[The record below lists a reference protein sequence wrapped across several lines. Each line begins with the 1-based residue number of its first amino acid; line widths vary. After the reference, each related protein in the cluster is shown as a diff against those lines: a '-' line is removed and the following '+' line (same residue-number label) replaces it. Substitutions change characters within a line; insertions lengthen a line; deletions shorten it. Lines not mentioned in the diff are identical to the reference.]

1 MTLQIIPVTYAAD
14 ELPVY
19 KKTDAF
25 SACKGEQG
33 YDGWYYMYETSNGE
47 YKEMSWGGS
56 SFTGNGGA
64 QINEHFIVP
73 GYGTPAILA
82 WEAPYSGTVTLT
94 EQDNT
99 VYRNGPNPSGGDV
112 IATLLKNDEILTDDN
127 AHETKWTFDNTCSNG
142 NPPVGRQSYK
152 VTEMHITKGDV
163 LYHKVDC
170 GTNNTGSAI
179 YWKPIITYTAVDSE
193 QPEESPKPTDTPSPT
208 ATPTPSTPS
217 PSPTATPTPAP
228 SEEPKKTEYKKT
240 DAFSACKGEQGYD
253 GWYYMYETSSGEYKE
268 MSWGG
273 SSFTGNGGAQINEHF
288 IVPGYGTPAI
298 LAWEAPYSGTVTL
311 TELHN
316 VYRDGPN
323 AGGGDVTATLMLNDK
338 VLTDTNGNKTQ
349 WVYDNTCY
357 NGKGNQQYKVTELR
371 ITKGDILY
379 HKTDCG
385 TNNTGSAIYW
395 KPIITYTQ
403 IDAVQ
408 PTPTPKPTATP
419 TPSTPT
425 PKPTPTPTPSEKP
438 EEKKSVYKKVDAFS
452 ECNGQQGYDGWYYY
466 SKNSSTQALTELP
479 WNGNSFAKGGNAINT
494 HFIQPGYNT
503 PTVLAW
509 KAPYSGIVT
518 LSLTSNTMYRSAAN
532 PKGGDTVAT
541 LRLNDTIVKQ
551 NNGND
556 ARWVFDNT
564 CKNGVG
570 NQNYTITGVQI
581 KKGDVL
587 YHEVDCGENNTSAD
601 VFWKPIIT
609 YTYFEPYRLEGDG
622 SEENPYLID
631 SAEGL
636 NAVAEAVKTADGA
649 VYSKFTEDV
658 KASRNTTLIEKYTG
672 VINGNNHVLTL
683 YGKPLIEKAAGEV
696 RINNLIIDGQ
706 VSGKENI
713 AAFIGCTDEENEDSV
728 IIANCGN
735 AATVSASDDNA
746 AGFVGWVSDNYTI
759 TVKNSFNYGA
769 VTSAGSG
776 ADPFANVSIFGECDY
791 QKCYYLKDGTKA
803 NGSSAVNPSVS
814 IARTADEFAG
824 GAVTYELGN
833 VFGQK
838 LTDPK
843 DKYPVFKTSDNGV
856 YRKGNVY
863 TNTLIDP
870 SELKFSM
877 QSSFSS
883 DGKQGVDGWYYLKFD
898 SKKQEYAEMPWQ
910 NNCYG
915 MKDGSGNLMSFVTKQ
930 GIMQPTLD
938 VCVGWKAPMAGKV
951 RLTTGTKIFK
961 ASKGAD
967 VTVEIITRG
976 QTCWSAEIPGGQ
988 TKPEDGA
995 AHDIVVD
1002 VGCGDMIYF
1011 AVSAKSSTSA
1021 AILWTPQVEYVQTVK
1036 FTAADKQITDM
1047 SQLKDGDR
1055 IECMFYDD
1063 GSLEKKSNAYLAIYD
1078 ENGTMMKISEP
1089 ASVGGASTGSGAMLS
1104 FDADFAAEDY
1114 KNWELRLMIVNGDG
1128 KNINPIIKHD
1138 LYGVK

>member
-1 MTLQIIPVTYAAD
+1 M
-14 ELPVY
+14 
-19 KKTDAF
+19 
-25 SACKGEQG
+25 
-33 YDGWYYMYETSNGE
+33 
-47 YKEMSWGGS
+47 
-56 SFTGNGGA
+56 
-64 QINEHFIVP
+64 
-73 GYGTPAILA
+73 
-82 WEAPYSGTVTLT
+82 
-94 EQDNT
+94 
-99 VYRNGPNPSGGDV
+99 
-112 IATLLKNDEILTDDN
+112 
-127 AHETKWTFDNTCSNG
+127 
-142 NPPVGRQSYK
+142 
-152 VTEMHITKGDV
+152 
-163 LYHKVDC
+163 
-170 GTNNTGSAI
+170 
-179 YWKPIITYTAVDSE
+179 
-193 QPEESPKPTDTPSPT
+193 
-208 ATPTPSTPS
+208 
-217 PSPTATPTPAP
+217 
-228 SEEPKKTEYKKT
+228 
-240 DAFSACKGEQGYD
+240 
-253 GWYYMYETSSGEYKE
+253 
-268 MSWGG
+268 
-273 SSFTGNGGAQINEHF
+273 
-288 IVPGYGTPAI
+288 
-298 LAWEAPYSGTVTL
+298 
-311 TELHN
+311 
-316 VYRDGPN
+316 
-323 AGGGDVTATLMLNDK
+323 
-338 VLTDTNGNKTQ
+338 
-349 WVYDNTCY
+349 
-357 NGKGNQQYKVTELR
+357 TELR

-408 PTPTPKPTATP
+408 PTPTPKPT
-419 TPSTPT
+419 
-425 PKPTPTPTPSEKP
+425 PTPTPSEKP
-438 EEKKSVYKKVDAFS
+438 EEEKKSVYKKVDAFS

-479 WNGNSFAKGGNAINT
+479 WNGNSFAKGGNAINM

-541 LRLNDTIVKQ
+541 LRLNDTVVKQ

-706 VSGKENI
+706 VSGEENI
-713 AAFIGCTDEENEDSV
+713 AAFIGCTNEENEDSV
-728 IIANCGN
+728 IIENCGN
-735 AATVSASDDNA
+735 AATVSTSDDNA
-746 AGFVGWVSDNYTI
+746 AGFVGWVSDNDTI

-814 IARTADEFAG
+814 VSRTADEFAG

-877 QSSFSS
+877 QSSFSA

-910 NNCYG
+910 SNCFG
-915 MKDGSGNLMSFVTKQ
+915 MKDSSGNLMSFVTKQ

-967 VTVEIITRG
+967 ATVEIITRG

-1011 AVSAKSSTSA
+1011 AVSAKSSASA

-1055 IECMFYDD
+1055 IECMFYDG

-1114 KNWELRLMIVNGDG
+1114 KNWELRLMVVNGDG